1 MRMCER
7 IFEKRETSPNITLKV
22 TWKSSM
28 QWVGALWEIWC
39 VHKHSMSKTALPGEL
54 LGLRLCK
61 CALTPRKSP
70 LPLCITATA
79 GQRHSWYE
87 TTQQAKTDSEWLP
100 LKGQTQ
106 QKRSDSGLRM
116 NANLGEMEWGEN
128 NSICSHLLQ
137 SAKENRAGG
146 GAGRGALSPPC
157 RAWVAGA
164 QISRGRAK
172 INCLLWWKSKIKAIW
187 PTIPSASL
195 HECPYSA
202 GTCGGDCV
210 H

>member
-7 IFEKRETSPNITLKV
+7 IFEKRETSPNTTLKV

-28 QWVGALWEIWC
+28 QWVGALWEIWR

-61 CALTPRKSP
+61 CALTPRKSS
-70 LPLCITATA
+70 LLLCITAIA
-79 GQRHSWYE
+79 GQRRSWYE
-87 TTQQAKTDSEWLP
+87 TTQQARTDSEWLP

-106 QKRSDSGLRM
+106 QKRSDSGLQM
-116 NANLGEMEWGEN
+116 NANLEEMEWGR
-128 NSICSHLLQ
+128 IIQ
-137 SAKENRAGG
+137 SAATSSSQPRRTEL
-146 GAGRGALSPPC
+146 GAGQGALSPPR
-157 RAWVAGA
+157 RAWVAGT
-164 QISRGRAK
+164 QISRGWAK

>member
-1 MRMCER
+1 MRMRER
-7 IFEKRETSPNITLKV
+7 PFEKRETSPSITLKV

-28 QWVGALWEIWC
+28 QWVGALWEIWR
-39 VHKHSMSKTALPGEL
+39 VHKHGMSKTALPGEL
-54 LGLRLCK
+54 PGLRLCK

-70 LPLCITATA
+70 LLLCITATA

-87 TTQQAKTDSEWLP
+87 ATQQAGTDSEWLP
-100 LKGQTQ
+100 LRGQTRQ
-106 QKRSDSGLRM
+106 RRSDSGLQM
-116 NANLGEMEWGEN
+116 NANLEEMERGRIIQ
-128 NSICSHLLQ
+128 SAATYLQ

-146 GAGRGALSPPC
+146 RGGGPFSPP
-157 RAWVAGA
+157 RTAWVAGA

-187 PTIPSASL
+187 PAIPSASL